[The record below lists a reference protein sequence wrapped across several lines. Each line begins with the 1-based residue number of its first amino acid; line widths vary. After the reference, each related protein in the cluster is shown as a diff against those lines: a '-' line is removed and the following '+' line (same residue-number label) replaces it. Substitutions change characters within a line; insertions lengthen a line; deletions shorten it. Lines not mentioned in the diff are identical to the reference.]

1 MDCKE
6 IVEKDVLER
15 YLHDELSDPEQDAFE
30 HHYFECKDCFEHLQI
45 ARAIQEISPRE
56 QGLGRTETA
65 PYSPWHYRRW
75 VLGVAVIGLILAAF
89 VGTRQYRKVRNES
102 MSQPLQNTTAETRN
116 PHLPETITPSSIT
129 DLARIE
135 PPPYSPIVLR
145 GADDEAAQK
154 FHNAMRH
161 YLNKDYVSAIS
172 GLRRVTQ
179 ISPQAASANFYL
191 GACYLLTNETDLA
204 IQTLSKV
211 ISLDDPNYA
220 EPAHFYLAKAYI
232 RKNDLLTARVQLE
245 KTVRLHGDRE
255 DEARQLE
262 QQLTQLT
269 RARQ

>member
-1 MDCKE
+1 M
-6 IVEKDVLER
+6 
-15 YLHDELSDPEQDAFE
+15 
-30 HHYFECKDCFEHLQI
+30 
-45 ARAIQEISPRE
+45 
-56 QGLGRTETA
+56 
-65 PYSPWHYRRW
+65 
-75 VLGVAVIGLILAAF
+75 IGLILAAF

-220 EPAHFYLAKAYI
+220 EPAPFYLAKAYI

-262 QQLTQLT
+262 QQLAAWPRGAAITVRKPMRVRILSQKRSSSLYPPSLLSIVASDSISAWPARFDGKGGARF
-269 RARQ
+269 RAQRYGPSC